1 MLSIDKIKEY
11 WVQKNTSRPN
21 NLNDSLHNLAVYND
35 AINLYQAIEAVVQDS
50 VVSDFNTNLGAVYSA
65 SNVEI
70 TSSTGTGVTID
81 SASSSLAGLMSS
93 TDKNNLTKL
102 GTLSGVSLGSTNLG
116 SFTGSII
123 QDNRTIKQALQDLET
138 SLDSGTG
145 LSLGNLTSTTN
156 DLTITNG
163 SNSVFNASGVTIT
176 FNPSNVSLSEFA
188 GTLPL
193 TKLSTSGV
201 STNSVLTYN
210 GSN

>member
-70 TSSTGTGVTID
+70 TSSTGTDVTID